1 MVSNNYHGIYLSM
14 VCSNW
19 GPRISCLASKVSH
32 HLGYQLGWYAYDFCA
47 CKPRKMCV
55 CICIYDFIYAYAH
68 GHIQHVDNCI
78 QEVVDGVHVHV
89 NFCACMHVLYVESH
103 FKLMDG
109 NGVVVPS
116 WVGFRNSFIA
126 ALALL
131 GAAIASRRHSKL
143 RGPFSIQ
150 RHQVWSQTWRKM
162 SQRSR
167 GLVIER
173 GGQKTR
179 HFLMLFPFGRCRV
192 QCHDW
197 WLIPKC
203 LKWLVVSLQLGLV
216 MIYPDWSTLRWWA
229 NNLNR
234 KMWSEGKSNCV
245 YVYSVCIYYIM
256 YISRYIY
263 IYYIYTHMSVRVHIY
278 MQRCIHASKHTHV
291 HTYRQLYIHA

>member
-1 MVSNNYHGIYLSM
+1 
-14 VCSNW
+14 
-19 GPRISCLASKVSH
+19 
-32 HLGYQLGWYAYDFCA
+32 
-47 CKPRKMCV
+47 
-55 CICIYDFIYAYAH
+55 
-68 GHIQHVDNCI
+68 
-78 QEVVDGVHVHV
+78 
-89 NFCACMHVLYVESH
+89 
-103 FKLMDG
+103 MDG

-216 MIYPDWSTLRWWA
+216 MIYPDWWTLRWWA
-229 NNLNR
+229 SNLNR

-263 IYYIYTHMSVRVHIY
+263 IYIYTHTCRCARAYTCRDAYMHRNILTCTHTDNYTYTHNYTYIINTYTVFLPEMAMERGERERASERENTYIIVYNIHIY
-278 MQRCIHASKHTHV
+278 IYIEDCAIVWHTRTS
-291 HTYRQLYIHA
+291 TYTF